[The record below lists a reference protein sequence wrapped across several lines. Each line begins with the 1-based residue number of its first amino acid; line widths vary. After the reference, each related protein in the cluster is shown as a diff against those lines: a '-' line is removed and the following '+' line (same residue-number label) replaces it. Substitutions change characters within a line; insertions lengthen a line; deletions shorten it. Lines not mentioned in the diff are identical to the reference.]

1 MNHIYQIV
9 FNRSQQCYQAV
20 AETATSQGKT
30 KASKLATSGHVENKP
45 NAAANLAKPTS
56 LAKPILLKPIAFSVL
71 LAFSAQLFSGIAMA
85 EPTGGQVTAGAG
97 TINQAGTVTTINQAT
112 QNMAIDWHTF
122 NVRANEAVNFNQ
134 PNANAIALNRV
145 TGTESS
151 NIMGSLTANGR
162 VFILNPN
169 GVLFGAGAQVN
180 VGSLVASTASLSN
193 ANFMAGNFNFTGNGN
208 NASIVN
214 NANINIAQGGTL
226 AFIAPVIK
234 NNGTIIV
241 NQSVASQGSVI
252 LAAADDVTLTLQNGG
267 LTSYTLNKGSV
278 QTLIDNGGLIQADG
292 GHVVLTAKGLDALS
306 QSAINHTGIIEAQT
320 VSSINGK
327 IELLGDMQIGTLN
340 VSGKLD
346 ASAPASKNPNGG
358 DGGFVETSAAKVNL
372 LKGNQVFLSKGGK
385 WLIDPIDM
393 VINDA
398 SGIESALEGGY
409 VGVDTFVVGTES
421 APYAGNV
428 YINDEINWTS
438 SNELF
443 IRAHNDIY
451 INKDI
456 TATNGKLILHYG
468 QGTLHGENSNYYLK
482 GASVKLPE
490 GFGNFETKKGLN
502 GIATKYQVITRLG
515 VEGDISAHTLQGLA
529 QSANYVLGAD
539 IDAAVTNAWNSGE
552 GFEPIGNFD
561 SSGGGFVGK
570 FDGLGNKVS
579 NLYINRPFSNF
590 VGLFGYVNAALI
602 QNVKLVNA
610 NITGGSAVGGL
621 VGYNGNGST
630 VAYSHTTGT
639 VSGLEYVGGLAGNN
653 STSSYITSSYS
664 QANVSGVLSVGGFCG
679 SNTASIFESY
689 SEGDVT
695 GAFQVGGFVGSTAYN
710 AIGFSPGVVSS
721 SYSTGGVFG
730 TSNLPRYN
738 ELIEKYGINISFI
751 RAVGGFV
758 GDMGS
763 PVVDSYSIGL
773 VRTSSPALN
782 NSAGGFS
789 GSATASST
797 ATYWDVQASDS
808 PSSLS
813 GSGKTTAQ
821 MQQQATYAGWD
832 FDNVWRINEG
842 SSYPVLRALTQGTIV
857 IDPNLIGVIAPNVA
871 KVYDGIG
878 VNAVHDLAALTG
890 WDGGAFAEGLIGTDS
905 LTDTSIFSGSL
916 TYDGT
921 WLGARN
927 AGEYSIIPTGLSS
940 QKYDIQ
946 FIPGTLYI
954 VPRVLDVAVT
964 KTVDGNA
971 TFNTGY
977 RIINNSAIAGEI
989 VNVTGSATVASAN
1002 TGVYNSFA
1010 SNNLV
1015 TDNPNYTANPVDT
1028 DYYEYTGTGQ
1038 VVATI
1043 KTVNT
1048 TPVEPIEPVKEGLG
1062 AQLLSASPNNPI
1074 TTVNTAT
1081 TSLNNSARF
1090 ISASLDEPP
1099 KMVVMSYVSSANALD
1114 AQYANASIGGNT
1126 AFSGP
1131 NSAFSGVGVKV
1142 KGNIG
1147 RSVANNIPDLYS
1159 YTKAQ
1164 GVDFVFDKGIGLVI
1178 SSGFATFFS
1187 GETSL
1192 KLAKFFGQETAN
1204 RFTTASKTVADK
1216 FINELKK
1223 RPNLMELSTDF
1234 VIGLFVDAAKTG
1246 VKEELGATGYGAGE
1260 YAVDAF
1266 AAIVDAS
1273 LGSILDPKMNPIQ
1286 AKIKFQ
1292 VDLTIQLGILTTRQ
1306 VIRTGSAFNQINKQ
1320 EKANAVSMA
1329 DSIIQSASYL
1339 QAGNLT
1345 RAKQQ
1350 IQTNLIA
1357 EGHGLMSQFTYGIDS
1372 KFAEALV
1379 LKSKGDMQGANQLI
1393 RQAMLEANSLDN
1405 SQGTHNGNSSFWDWS
1420 GTTSYSGYSSKMGAL
1435 LGFTVPTVPQGG
1447 FSGAGSTSNNGR

>member
-30 KASKLATSGHVENKP
+30 KASKLATSGHIAVKP

-71 LAFSAQLFSGIAMA
+71 LGFSAQLFSGIALA

-97 TINQAGTVTTINQAT
+97 TINQAGTTTTINQAT
-112 QNMAIDWHTF
+112 QNMAIDWHSF

-134 PNANAIALNRV
+134 PNANAIALNRI

-151 NIMGSLTANGR
+151 SIMGSLTANGK

-169 GVLFGAGAQVN
+169 GVLFGNGAQVN
-180 VGSLVASTASLSN
+180 VGGLVASTLSLSN

-208 NASIVN
+208 SASIVN

-226 AFIAPVIK
+226 AFIAPVVK
-234 NNGTIIV
+234 NNGTII
-241 NQSVASQGSVI
+241 ASQGSVI

-327 IELLGDMQIGTLN
+327 IELLGDMQIGKLD

-358 DGGFVETSAAKVNL
+358 DGGFVETSAAKVNIADSTFVTT
-372 LKGNQVFLSKGGK
+372 KSDIGK
-385 WLIDPIDM
+385 TGTWLIDPTDFNINAGSGARTGSSIGATTLSNNLRNSNVEIATVGTGAGKGDIFVNSAVNWSSNLLTLSAHGDIQVNANLNGTGSAQLALESRNFQGYYYLNNGAKINLPSGVNLFLTQISIDGTVYDTDSFS
-393 VINDA
+393 VINSIGELDA
-398 SGIESALEGGY
+398 IRLNLYNVVNNQESYVKYALGSDLDMSSVDNFVPIGGSALESVIMGGRFH
-409 VGVDTFVVGTES
+409 GLGHK
-421 APYAGNV
+421 
-428 YINDEINWTS
+428 I
-438 SNELF
+438 SN
-443 IRAHNDIY
+443 
-451 INKDI
+451 
-456 TATNGKLILHYG
+456 
-468 QGTLHGENSNYYLK
+468 
-482 GASVKLPE
+482 
-490 GFGNFETKKGLN
+490 LN
-502 GIATKYQVITRLG
+502 I
-515 VEGDISAHTLQGLA
+515 H
-529 QSANYVLGAD
+529 
-539 IDAAVTNAWNSGE
+539 DA
-552 GFEPIGNFD
+552 NFD
-561 SSGGGFVGK
+561 SIGLFASVSGEVKDLHLVDVNFRRNTSFTVGGIAGGNFGSIVNCSVTGNIEGSYQVAAGGLVG
-570 FDGLGNKVS
+570 FNQGVISESYSNAEVIS
-579 NLYINRPFSNF
+579 NLN
-590 VGLFGYVNAALI
+590 
-602 QNVKLVNA
+602 
-610 NITGGSAVGGL
+610 GGAVGGL
-621 VGYNGNGST
+621 VGVNQSFINTSYATGAVGNAGY
-630 VAYSHTTGT
+630 ATG
-639 VSGLEYVGGLAGNN
+639 GLVGDNEETGNISNSYATGEVFGANNGGLAGNN
-653 STSSYITSSYS
+653 AGGLAGNNDGSIENSYAIGRVTSTTS
-664 QANVSGVLSVGGFCG
+664 GGG
-679 SNTASIFESY
+679 LVDNY
-689 SEGDVT
+689 SEFGPAT
-695 GAFQVGGFVGSTAYN
+695 N
-710 AIGFSPGVVSS
+710 
-721 SYSTGGVFG
+721 SYWNTQ
-730 TSNLPRYN
+730 TSNQ
-738 ELIEKYGINISFI
+738 
-751 RAVGGFV
+751 A
-758 GDMGS
+758 
-763 PVVDSYSIGL
+763 
-773 VRTSSPALN
+773 T
-782 NSAGGFS
+782 SAGG
-789 GSATASST
+789 T
-797 ATYWDVQASDS
+797 
-808 PSSLS
+808 
-813 GSGKTTAQ
+813 GKTTAQ
-821 MQQQATYAGWD
+821 MQQQSTYAGWD

-842 SSYPVLRALTQGTIV
+842 SSYPMLRALTQGTITV
-857 IDPNLIGVIAPNVA
+857 DPTALGVIAPDVA

-878 VNAVHDLAALTG
+878 VNALYDLAALTG
-890 WDGGAFAEGLIGTDS
+890 WDAGAFASGLIGTDS

-989 VNVTGSATVASAN
+989 INVTGSATVASAN
-1002 TGVYNSFA
+1002 TGVYNSFV

-1043 KTVNT
+1043 VGVP
-1048 TPVEPIEPVKEGLG
+1048 TPTEPVKDGDAALSESLN
-1062 AQLLSASPNNPI
+1062 SASTSVK
-1074 TTVNTAT
+1074 TTTAT
-1081 TSLNNSARF
+1081 LNGEARF
-1090 ISASLDEPP
+1090 ITASLPAP
-1099 KMVVMSYVSSANALD
+1099 NKTLVMSYTASADSLNS
-1114 AQYANASIGGNT
+1114 QYANASIGGNT
-1126 AFSGP
+1126 AFSGS
-1131 NSAFSGVGVKV
+1131 NSAFSGVGVKL
-1142 KGNIG
+1142 KGDIG
-1147 RSVANNIPDLYS
+1147 RSVANNIPDFNS
-1159 YTKAQ
+1159 YTKTQ
-1164 GVDFVFDKGIGLVI
+1164 GVDFAFDKGIGLVI

-1187 GETSL
+1187 EETSL
-1192 KLAKFFGQETAN
+1192 KLAKFFGQETAS

-1223 RPNLMELSTDF
+1223 YPNPMELGDDF
-1234 VIGLFVDAAKTG
+1234 VRGLFVDAAKSG
-1246 VKEELGATGYGAGE
+1246 VKEKLGATGYGAGE

-1320 EKANAVSMA
+1320 EKANVISMA

-1339 QAGNLT
+1339 QAGKLT
-1345 RAKQQ
+1345 QAKQQ
-1350 IQTNLIA
+1350 IQTNPIA
-1357 EGHGLMSQFTYGIDS
+1357 EGHGLKSQFTYGIDS

-1379 LKSKGDMQGANQLI
+1379 LKNKGDMQGANQLI

-1420 GTTSYSGYSSKMGAL
+1420 GTTSYSGYSSKMGGL
-1435 LGFTVPTVPQGG
+1435 LGFTVPIVSQGG

>member
-71 LAFSAQLFSGIAMA
+71 LAFSAQLFSGVALA

-97 TINQAGTVTTINQAT
+97 TINQAGTTTTINQTT

-134 PNANAIALNRV
+134 PNANAIALNRI

-151 NIMGSLTANGR
+151 SIMGSLTANGK

-180 VGSLVASTASLSN
+180 VGSLVASTLSLSN
-193 ANFMAGNFNFTGNGN
+193 ANFMAGNFNFNGTGGINN

-214 NANINIAQGGTL
+214 NGNINIAEGGTL

-234 NNGTIIV
+234 NNGTI
-241 NQSVASQGSVI
+241 VASQGSVI

-320 VSSINGK
+320 VSSLNGK

-346 ASAPASKNPNGG
+346 ASAPASSLLPQAGEG
-358 DGGFVETSAAKVNL
+358 LVVRETTQADGGFVETSAAKVKIADSAKVTTLAAN
-372 LKGNQVFLSKGGK
+372 GK
-385 WLIDPIDM
+385 NGTWLIDPTDFTVAANDGNMTGQQVTEALKLNNFIIDSD
-393 VINDA
+393 N
-398 SGIESALEGGY
+398 S
-409 VGVDTFVVGTES
+409 TTGTG
-421 APYAGNV
+421 GNV
-428 YINDEINWTS
+428 YINDAISWSANTLRIEADN
-438 SNELF
+438 N
-443 IRAHNDIY
+443 IY
-451 INKDI
+451 INKNLNGSGSAMLAFNYGLG
-456 TATNGKLILHYG
+456 TANGGTSDYLI
-468 QGTLHGENSNYYLK
+468 N
-482 GASVKLPE
+482 GAKINLPE
-490 GFGNFETKKGLN
+490 GLNFRTKKGFD
-502 GIATKYQVITRLG
+502 GAVTPYQVITRLG
-515 VEGDISAHTLQGLA
+515 VAGDTSTTTLQGMKNNLDG
-529 QSANYVLGAD
+529 NYVLGAD
-539 IDAAVTNAWNSGE
+539 IDASVTTGWNNGQ
-552 GFEPIGNFD
+552 GFEPIGTSPINSRFTGFL
-561 SSGGGFVGK
+561 GGLNHSIK
-570 FDGLGNKVS
+570 
-579 NLYINRPFSNF
+579 NLYINNSTLDFIGLIGFSEGGVIRNIF
-590 VGLFGYVNAALI
+590 LENVNINGGSISAGGVVDSTVGGLVGLQTNNGLI
-602 QNVKLVNA
+602 SYAYTSGNVKGYFAAGLAGVSYYADPINPRYLTGSLIEYSASSAEVNG
-610 NITGGSAVGGL
+610 IGGAGGL
-621 VGYNGNGST
+621 VGYNDLSIVSNSY
-630 VAYSHTTGT
+630 ATG
-639 VSGLEYVGGLAGNN
+639 
-653 STSSYITSSYS
+653 
-664 QANVSGVLSVGGFCG
+664 NVSANGGAVAG
-679 SNTASIFESY
+679 LVAVNYTTVI
-689 SEGDVT
+689 
-695 GAFQVGGFVGSTAYN
+695 N
-710 AIGFSPGVVSS
+710 
-721 SYSTGGVFG
+721 SYSTGRVESNQPTRFTGGLIGENRRGPAINSYFDSQ
-730 TSNLPRYN
+730 TS
-738 ELIEKYGINISFI
+738 GQ
-751 RAVGGFV
+751 
-758 GDMGS
+758 
-763 PVVDSYSIGL
+763 
-773 VRTSSPALN
+773 
-782 NSAGGFS
+782 AGG
-789 GSATASST
+789 
-797 ATYWDVQASDS
+797 
-808 PSSLS
+808 L
-813 GSGKTTAQ
+813 TTAQ
-821 MQQQATYAGWD
+821 MQKQSTYAGWD
-832 FDNVWRINEG
+832 FTNIWRINEG